1 MTVINLHTLQ
11 IEKPSAST
19 VLCLGNFDGVHMG
32 HRALAK
38 ETVRR
43 KDELSEKFSDLKSG
57 AWFFGRAPIEVITGK
72 PQPHITDFEQKLAI
86 FAELGL
92 DYAFVYDYE
101 EIGGYSPEKFVFDVL
116 KKECGCVFAVCGYNF
131 KFGKGAAGDAALL
144 SCLMDGNAAIID
156 KVSHNGQHVSSSEI
170 RKLIADGD
178 MELANGLL
186 GRNHFICNEVVHGK
200 HLGRRLGIPTIN
212 QKIPDGFATPKK
224 GIYISRTLIDGK
236 YYASVSNVGFRP
248 SVEDTAFMNC
258 ETYII
263 GFEGDLYGQK
273 IKVEFLKRL
282 RDEKKFDSIEEL
294 KAQILTDIEQTKEY
308 FRQKQEA

>member
-11 IEKPSAST
+11 IESPSAST
-19 VLCLGNFDGVHMG
+19 VLCLGSFDGVHIG
-32 HRALAK
+32 HRTLAK

-43 KDELSEKFSDLKSG
+43 KNELSEKYSELKSG
-57 AWFFGRAPIEVITGK
+57 AWFFERAPLEIITGK
-72 PQPHITDFEQKLAI
+72 AQPHITDFEQKLAL

-92 DYAFVYDYE
+92 DYAFVYGYE
-101 EIGGYSPEKFVFDVL
+101 EIGVYSPEKFVSDVL
-116 KKECGCVFAVCGYNF
+116 KKECRCIFAVCGYNF

-144 SCLMDGNAAIID
+144 LRLMDGNAAIID
-156 KVSHNGQHVSSSEI
+156 KVSLDGQNVSSSEI

-178 MELANGLL
+178 MELANALL

-212 QKIPDGFATPKK
+212 QKIPDGFATPQK
-224 GIYISRTLIDGK
+224 GIYISRALIDGK
-236 YYASVSNVGFRP
+236 YYDSVSNVGFRP

-258 ETYII
+258 ETHII
-263 GFEGDLYGQK
+263 GFDGDLYGQK

-282 RDEKKFDSIEEL
+282 RDEKKFDNIDGL
-294 KAQILTDIEQTKEY
+294 RAQILTDIEQTKEY

>member
-11 IEKPSAST
+11 IESPTAST
-19 VLCLGNFDGVHMG
+19 VLCLGNFDGVHIG
-32 HRALAK
+32 HRELAK

-43 KDELSEKFSDLKSG
+43 KHELSGKFPELKSG
-57 AWFFGRAPIEVITGK
+57 AWFFRRAPLEVITGK
-72 PQPHITDFEQKLAI
+72 VQPHITDFEQKLAI
-86 FAELGL
+86 FAEMGL

-101 EIGGYSPEKFVFDVL
+101 EIGGYSPERFVSDVL

-144 SCLMDGNAAIID
+144 SGLMDGNVAIID
-156 KVSHNGQHVSSSEI
+156 KISHNGQHVSSSKI

-178 MELANGLL
+178 MELANALL
-186 GRNHFICNEVVHGK
+186 GRSHFIRNDVVHGK
-200 HLGRRLGIPTIN
+200 HLGKKLGIPTIN

-224 GIYISRTLIDGK
+224 GIYISRTLVNGE
-236 YYASVSNVGFRP
+236 YYGSVSNVGFRP
-248 SVEDTAFMNC
+248 SVEDTSFMNC

-282 RDEKKFDSIEEL
+282 RDEKKFDSVESL
-294 KAQILTDIEQTKEY
+294 KTQIQTDIEQAKEY